1 MERSSM
7 RISLTTLGCKVNQ
20 AETATLQG
28 AIEEAGYEIVPFNE
42 KADIYI
48 INTCTV
54 TSKSDYQS
62 RQLIRRAIQR
72 GGRVF
77 VTGCYAELK
86 LDEIMGIEGVER
98 VFKNTEK
105 MDILRAIP
113 NTSIENIHTCYSS
126 PRSRAFLKIQD
137 GCDAFCAYCTVPFA
151 RGRSRSLPFNKAI
164 EAIDSMVNKGYG
176 EVVFSGVHIGRY
188 GKDLPVETSLINLV
202 EAAAIKYPM
211 VRFRLSSIEADE
223 FNRGFIRLIEDGK
236 LCPHLHFPLQSGS
249 DELLKAMNRRA
260 KVSDFKEAVMEV
272 YRAVHDVSIGTD
284 VIVGLPGESDRD
296 FRKTYELL
304 SSLPI
309 SYIHVFPYSP
319 RPLTEAAKMKN
330 QVPNQIKKERAA
342 ALRRLSKEKER
353 AFLNAFIGK
362 IVDVIVEN
370 KYDDSGHYLK
380 GTTENYL
387 KVLVKNNLK
396 RPMRRVRARVKGFID
411 NTAICE
417 LI

>member
-1 MERSSM
+1 M

-211 VRFRLSSIEADE
+211 VRFRLSSIEPDE